1 MVAFPS
7 GVVFQ
12 APPDMLDGSP
22 FHNFLVPGII
32 LLVVNGV
39 GQLAAGYLTFRRH
52 VLAGYAGG
60 AFGLGLIIWIFVQVS
75 MIGGGHFLQYG
86 YFFLGVAETAM
97 AILIQDSISASR
109 RDGVTTAGHPSRVD
123 TPEN

>member
-1 MVAFPS
+1 
-7 GVVFQ
+7 
-12 APPDMLDGSP
+12 MLDGSP

-32 LLVVNGV
+32 LLFVNGV

-75 MIGGGHFLQYG
+75 MIGGGHILQYG
-86 YFFLGVAETAM
+86 YFFLGIAETAL
-97 AILIQDSISASR
+97 AIVIQDYIAASR
-109 RDGVTTAGHPSRVD
+109 RDGAYTAGGTSHPG